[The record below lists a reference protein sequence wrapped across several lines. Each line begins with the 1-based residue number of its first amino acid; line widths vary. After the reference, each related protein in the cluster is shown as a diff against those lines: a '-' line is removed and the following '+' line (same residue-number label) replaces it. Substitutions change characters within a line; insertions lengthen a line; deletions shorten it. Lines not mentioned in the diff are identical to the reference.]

1 MRSEMADRRQRWL
14 SDRLNQFCRP
24 VLLALLIA
32 TGVTGCATPQP
43 RAQWPVRDA
52 AKIAFRLDDIRPDG
66 LRGRPDGLVSVSYE
80 FCIPADD
87 RAYQEAR
94 RIDPS
99 VKIHRDSHGRIGC
112 SSDQALCIGETH
124 QPRWRDV
131 LRELSSLPYVTEI
144 RECHFE

>member
-1 MRSEMADRRQRWL
+1 MADREQRGL
-14 SDRLNQFCRP
+14 SDRLDLLCRQI
-24 VLLALLIA
+24 LLALLI
-32 TGVTGCATPQP
+32 GVTGCATPQP
-43 RAQWPVRDA
+43 RAQWPLGNA
-52 AKIAFRLDDIRPDG
+52 AKITFRLDDIRPDG
-66 LRGRPDGLVSVSYE
+66 LRGRPGGLVSVSYE

-87 RAYQEAR
+87 RAYQEVR

-99 VKIHRDSHGRIGC
+99 VRIHRDSPGRIGC

-131 LRELSSLPYVTEI
+131 LRELTSLPYVVEI